1 MRWTCR
7 WRMWRIRHVKLW
19 DIDWYLLIWTQN
31 DIEVVLWD
39 NWINCLF
46 VAQISQTLIK
56 RKCLQQKCQYFAFPV
71 VFLIDSG
78 YENGDRQCLQWLLP
92 ISRFDTGGA
101 NAKGLNEDVMFV
113 DKLQTPH
120 CATTCR
126 FCKRTLNF
134 SSWEGL
140 RFMEKSAP

>member
-7 WRMWRIRHVKLW
+7 WQMWRIRHVKLW

-56 RKCLQQKCQYFAFPV
+56 RKCLQQKCKYYAFPV

-101 NAKGLNEDVMFV
+101 NAKRTERRWYVYW
-113 DKLQTPH
+113 QTPNTRAKPPAGSVKEH
-120 CATTCR
+120 LIFQAG
-126 FCKRTLNF
+126 KAYVL
-134 SSWEGL
+134 
-140 RFMEKSAP
+140 